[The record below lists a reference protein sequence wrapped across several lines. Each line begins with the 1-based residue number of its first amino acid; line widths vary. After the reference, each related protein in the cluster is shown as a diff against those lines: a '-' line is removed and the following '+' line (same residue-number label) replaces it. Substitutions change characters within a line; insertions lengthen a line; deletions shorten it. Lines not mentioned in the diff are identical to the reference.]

1 MVSFEVLELL
11 PGDLR
16 RIGEVDRSE
25 RVTVQYVVQAGVLER
40 KTVNWDVSPWPEDG
54 ADDFSVR
61 GLVEKWG
68 PILSD
73 GGTLLGAATG
83 RSLIGFAIHRPDLSP
98 GVSELVA
105 LYVDQR
111 ARRRGVAGAL
121 LDEVERLARL
131 AGARS
136 LYASATPSGSAVGF
150 YLRKGFVLASPP
162 NAKLAALEPEDI
174 QMEKLLYCGRSQCR
188 STSRCG

>member
-1 MVSFEVLELL
+1 MVGFEVLHL
-11 PGDLR
+11 PSGDLR

-25 RVTVQYVVQAGVLER
+25 RVTVQYVVQAGALEQR
-40 KTVNWDVSPWPEDG
+40 PVSWDVPAWPEDG

-68 PILSD
+68 PILSG
-73 GGTLLGAATG
+73 GGTLLGAVTG
-83 RSLIGFAIHRPDLSP
+83 SSLIGFAIHRPDLSP
-98 GVSELVA
+98 GVSEIVA

-111 ARRRGVAGAL
+111 ARRGGVAGAL

-136 LYASATPSGSAVGF
+136 LYVSATPSGSAVGF
-150 YLRKGFVLASPP
+150 YLRKGFVLACPP

-174 QMEKLLYCGRSQCR
+174 QMEKLL
-188 STSRCG
+188 